1 MRFINNAD
9 EEIVIRK
16 NKIIS
21 RSTGDILAEYSSNK
35 QENKNRNNDNGRDY
49 SKIVG

>member
-1 MRFINNAD
+1 MVFGDIKSIMRFINNAD

-35 QENKNRNNDNGRDY
+35 QENK
-49 SKIVG
+49 K